1 LLLKIRQNEITFE
14 KIFIMSLLTI
24 PEGQEGVNKV
34 GQGAA
39 PSYFALDLSLPL

>member
-1 LLLKIRQNEITFE
+1 
-14 KIFIMSLLTI
+14 MSLLTI

-39 PSYFALDLSLPL
+39 PSYFALDLSLPIWLKLDFTGNDQSSC